1 MCRELLC
8 SGKASPLDMGAGLGF
23 RFELLCN
30 GKASPLDMSAGGCAA
45 TDLDGKE
52 ERASLSE

>member
-1 MCRELLC
+1 MQHPNMDEGPKNGLERVHMCRELLC
-8 SGKASPLDMGAGLGF
+8 SGKASPLDMG
-23 RFELLCN
+23 
-30 GKASPLDMSAGGCAA
+30 AGGCAA